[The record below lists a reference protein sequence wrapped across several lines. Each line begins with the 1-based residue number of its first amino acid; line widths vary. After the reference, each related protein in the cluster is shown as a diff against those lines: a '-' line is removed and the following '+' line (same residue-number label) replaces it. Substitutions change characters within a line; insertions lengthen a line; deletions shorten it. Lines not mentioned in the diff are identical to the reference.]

1 MEVFKILNNIDLAN
15 KDELFE
21 MAIYRTTRGHPL
33 KLFKRRPRLN
43 LRANNFSL
51 RVVDKWNALPVNVVL
66 APSVD
71 SLKNLLDKHWHGH
84 PLKFEAACYTPGE
97 PRTIVTQGRNAP

>member
-1 MEVFKILNNIDLAN
+1 MFKILNDIDLAN
-15 KDELFE
+15 KDKLFE

-43 LRANNFSL
+43 LRPNNFSL

-71 SLKNLLDKHWHGH
+71 SFKNRLDKHWHGH
-84 PLKFEAACYTPGE
+84 PLKFEVASGE
-97 PRTIVTQGRNAP
+97 PRTIVTQGRIAS